1 MAEREST
8 EQLELKVAYLE
19 KAQQEL
25 SDLVYAQRRE
35 LDSLTARLTAL
46 LQRLQEVESDAGK
59 FDPDA
64 ERPPH
69 Y

>member
-1 MAEREST
+1 MEK
-8 EQLELKVAYLE
+8 LELKVAFLE
-19 KAQQEL
+19 RAQQEL

-35 LDSLTARLTAL
+35 LDRLAARLTTL
-46 LQRLQEVESDAGK
+46 LDGLQEVESDAGQ